1 MRFAQPQLCCVPDL
15 GQAARSSSVCKPTRL
30 TDARIPYAT
39 TANGLTSFE
48 TVNNKYSSGIEVAR
62 CYILLFMIEKR
73 LSIYAQVLEWQKNI
87 KFNRLWDIFVAMVWI
102 SYRQDV
108 YAKI

>member
-1 MRFAQPQLCCVPDL
+1 MPCNSQTPC
-15 GQAARSSSVCKPTRL
+15 G
-30 TDARIPYAT
+30 T

-48 TVNNKYSSGIEVAR
+48 TADNKYSSGIEVAR
-62 CYILLFMIEKR
+62 CYILLFMIEKQ

-87 KFNRLWDIFVAMVWI
+87 KFYRLWDIFVAMVWI